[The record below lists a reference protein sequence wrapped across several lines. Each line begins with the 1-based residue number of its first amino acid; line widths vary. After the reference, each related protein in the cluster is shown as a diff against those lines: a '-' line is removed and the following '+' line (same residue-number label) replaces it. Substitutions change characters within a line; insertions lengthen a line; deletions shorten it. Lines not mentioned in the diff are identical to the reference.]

1 MKYGLFGSHLLG
13 DALMQTPAIR
23 AMKALRPDVTLEYFH
38 GADKPGVAMLEGN
51 PYLDRLEQLD
61 VWPRHP
67 SDYPF
72 TRFAKGDFLCGM
84 DALRAFTWGV
94 ENGRTLAEGFGHF
107 LGVDVADLRYDYAM
121 TDAERE
127 RGRTLARQHGAARPV
142 VVVARHSLSCD
153 SNDPRIGRANKC
165 VANEHWVEISAWL
178 DKQGFHALAVGSA
191 RDELDPRFAAWEGGK
206 AYGLPIRDVAALLA
220 ASHAVLSVDTGVR
233 HLAAAV
239 GANLYCVSGCIPLS
253 LIRCVP
259 VRPGQRIHEEA
270 IAVAEVDSKTLIA
283 GAAKIL

>member
-23 AMKALRPDVTLEYFH
+23 AMKALRPDVALEYFH
-38 GADKPGVAMLEGN
+38 GMDKPGKAMLEGN

-61 VWPRHP
+61 IWPRH
-67 SDYPF
+67 SGDYPF
-72 TRFAKGDFLCGM
+72 TRFAKGDVLCGM

-94 ENGRTLAEGFGHF
+94 ANGRTLPEGFGHF
-107 LGVDVADLRYDYAM
+107 LGVDVTDLRYDYAM

-127 RGRTLARQHGAARPV
+127 RGRALATERGGARPV

-153 SNDPRIGRANKC
+153 SNDPQIGRANKC
-165 VANEHWVEISAWL
+165 AANEHWVELSAWL
-178 DKQGFHALAVGSA
+178 GKQGFHALAVGSGSDA
-191 RDELDPRFAAWEGGK
+191 GDPRYAAWEGGK
-206 AYGLPIRDVAALLA
+206 AYGLPIREVAALLA
-220 ASHAVLSVDTGVR
+220 ASHAVLSVDTGIR

-259 VRPGQRIHEEA
+259 VRPGQRIHEEV
-270 IAVAEVDSKTLIA
+270 IPVAEVDAWTLVDGASKVL
-283 GAAKIL
+283 